1 MDPTRQAWFDRA
13 RAHPVEG
20 ILAKRGFKL
29 PLGSKNERKGP
40 CPRCGGDDRFG
51 LSISKQTFTC
61 HQCGLKGAGGIDII
75 VGIGEAQTP
84 SEAAQ
89 ILEGP
94 PPKPNGH
101 DTSTGKWVHEGEWF
115 YEDADG
121 SPYLKVVRYRKP
133 DGEKVYPQYHIIKDG
148 QWAKGKPAGAKVP
161 YRLPELL
168 DADRTEPV
176 FIVEGEKCA
185 DRLAKEGVAV
195 TSASEGAGK
204 WTSDLN
210 EHFRDRI
217 VWILP
222 DADEPGR
229 KHARR
234 VAANLHGIAREV
246 RIVEIS
252 GLNEG
257 HDVFDFL
264 EGGGT
269 GNDLRDLGERVP
281 LWQPPPNGEGIS
293 QGPDGLSENQRS
305 HEQKSFVF
313 DPQPYQFPD
322 PAKIPRRAWLDPRKH
337 YMRGVVGASIGAPGR
352 LKSTNE
358 LAEFIGM
365 AVGRDL
371 FTEKP
376 LECGALR
383 VAYLNGEENQVELDR
398 WVAAICRRYGIKRED
413 CGDRLW
419 VVSTRD
425 TPIRLAVP
433 GPGGAAVIAQEV
445 VDELLKWC
453 EACQIDV
460 LGVDPLISFHR
471 VRENDSGDMDTL
483 CKEGFG
489 RIAGEIRSVD
499 LVAHTRKSGPGE
511 INTTVDDWRGAS
523 SQLGAVRIARTFN
536 FMTTAEAIQL
546 GVEEKDRR
554 LHVRI
559 DDGKSNPGPAG
570 AANWVKIEVE
580 NLPNG
585 DVIAVATLW
594 VPPDPFQ
601 NVSTADMRVARE
613 LAQTGEYR
621 ADVRSPKWFGW
632 RLAEHLKVQIRYGGA
647 NSKLDLARIKAIIK
661 TWLQNKVL
669 EEEERVDENSKKR
682 IHIIAGSF
690 RPDAAD
696 TAEPVHEHEDAL
708 A

>member
-1 MDPTRQAWFDRA
+1 MPPAQFDMWVEKA
-13 RAHPVEG
+13 RAVPIASIAPPG
-20 ILAKRGFKL
+20 LKRNGKEFV
-29 PLGSKNERKGP
+29 GP
-40 CPRCGGDDRFG
+40 CPRCGGEDRFWIDPIKG
-51 LSISKQTFTC
+51 TFGC
-61 HQCGLKGAGGIDII
+61 RKCSGKNGKSAGGDVIDYAQFLLDCDFNSA
-75 VGIGEAQTP
+75 VERLTGEPAP
-84 SEAAQ
+84 GKMNGDAA
-89 ILEGP
+89 P
-94 PPKPNGH
+94 
-101 DTSTGKWVHEGEWF
+101 WVTEGEWI
-115 YEDADG
+115 YRDADG
-121 SPYLKVVRYRKP
+121 NPYLKVVRYRKS
-133 DGEKVYPQYHIIKDG
+133 DGTKSYPQYHRENGKWI
-148 QWAKGKPAGAKVP
+148 KGKPAGPKIP

-204 WTSDLN
+204 WTPDLN
-210 EHFRDRI
+210 QHFADRI

-234 VAANLHGIAREV
+234 VAANLHGIVREV

-257 HDVFDFL
+257 QDVFDFL

-293 QGPDGLSENQRS
+293 RGPDGLSENQRPD
-305 HEQKSFVF
+305 EQKSFVF
-313 DPQPYQFPD
+313 DPQPYRFPD
-322 PAKIPRRAWLDPRKH
+322 PASIPRRAWLDRRKH

-352 LKSTNE
+352 LKSTTE
-358 LAEFIGM
+358 LTECIGM

-371 FTEKP
+371 FTGKP
-376 LECGALR
+376 NECGALR
-383 VAYLNGEENQVELDR
+383 VAYFNGEENQVELDR
-398 WVAAICRRYGIKRED
+398 WVAAICKHYGIKCED

-425 TPIRLAVP
+425 TPIRLAGP
-433 GPGGAAVIAQEV
+433 GPGGAAVVAQEV

-453 EACQIDV
+453 DACQIDV
-460 LGVDPLISFHR
+460 LSFDPLISFHR
-471 VRENDSGDMDTL
+471 VRETDNGDMDIL
-483 CKEGFG
+483 CKEAFG
-489 RIAGEIRSVD
+489 RLAGEIRSVD
-499 LVAHTRKSGPGE
+499 LVAHTRKSAPGE

-546 GVEEKDRR
+546 GVEEKQRR

-594 VPPDPFQ
+594 LPPDPFQ
-601 NVSTADMRVARE
+601 NVSAADMRVARE

-632 RLAEHLKVQIRYGGA
+632 RLAEHLKVRIISGGA
-647 NSKLDLARIKAIIK
+647 NSKLDMARIKAIIK
-661 TWLQNKVL
+661 TWLQNNVL
-669 EEEERVDENSKKR
+669 EEEEREDKGRKKR
-682 IHIIAGSF
+682 KYIVAGSF
-690 RPDAAD
+690 RPDPAD
-696 TAEPVHEHEDAL
+696 TAEPKHEHEDEL